1 MAANPDGRRLRV
13 ERNADPPVFQIL
25 RHFYSRAS
33 VDIDI
38 AVPKYPRWK
47 HGKRHKRTIAAR
59 EAANDASSDRS
70 TGFGPTRRAI
80 SRIAKEGRKYGV
92 FLGVVSQRPAE
103 LDPTILSQCGTLF
116 VMRTANGRDHAILR
130 SAVSDAASNLLD
142 FIPSLGTGEA
152 FVFGEG
158 VALPTQLQFAKL
170 PEQMRPRN
178 EALADRRMAGGAVD
192 LDFIASVV
200 ERWRGTMASNRFRP
214 EASPALPGASGI
226 ASNANPHGK
235 FELHYK

>member
-1 MAANPDGRRLRV
+1 VQLREPPAFGCDERLV
-13 ERNADPPVFQIL
+13 E
-25 RHFYSRAS
+25 
-33 VDIDI
+33 
-38 AVPKYPRWK
+38 
-47 HGKRHKRTIAAR
+47 AAR
-59 EAANDASSDRS
+59 DPGIALVSVAADGDQMHD
-70 TGFGPTRRAI
+70 G
-80 SRIAKEGRKYGV
+80 KDVGV
-92 FLGVVSQRPAE
+92 L
-103 LDPTILSQCGTLF
+103 T
-116 VMRTANGRDHAILR
+116 ILR

-170 PEQMRPRN
+170 PEQRRPRN

-214 EASPALPGASGI
+214 KGSPALPGASGI
-226 ASNANPHGK
+226 ASNANSHGK